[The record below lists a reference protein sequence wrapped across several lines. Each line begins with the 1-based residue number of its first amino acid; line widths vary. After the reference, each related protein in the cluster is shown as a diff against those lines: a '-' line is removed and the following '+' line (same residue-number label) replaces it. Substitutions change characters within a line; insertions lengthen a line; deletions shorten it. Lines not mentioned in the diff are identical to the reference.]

1 MIPPQVRACGGIL
14 LKLVREKIMAD
25 KINYGIFP
33 NPLPD
38 EEGKT
43 TYQVRHIPDETMSE
57 KEFLAHLKYYN
68 TYNAVAMQSSLLVL
82 KDEIIEQLR
91 HNRRFR
97 INGIGTFQMKVGLKT
112 KYDEEGNLIKPHFT
126 DPDKITANDVE
137 VQGVSFTPDP
147 SFVKALKH
155 KVSTRNKYGRGPA
168 GRNKPYT
175 REQIVE
181 FLNSYLKEHH
191 SITRKQLQ
199 YELNITEYRAQRWL
213 NELTAE
219 EFSKY
224 YCKKQGN
231 TYVYY
236 RYGWE

>member
-1 MIPPQVRACGGIL
+1 MA
-14 LKLVREKIMAD
+14 EKIS
-25 KINYGIFP
+25 YGIYP
-33 NPLPD
+33 NPQPD
-38 EEGKT
+38 AEGNT
-43 TYQVRHIPDETMSE
+43 TYQVRHIPDGTMSE

-68 TYNAVAMQSSLLVL
+68 TYNTIMMQSSLSVL
-82 KDEIIEQLR
+82 KEEIIEQLR

-97 INGIGTFQMKVGLKT
+97 IDGIGTFQMKVGLKT
-112 KYDEEGNLIKPHFT
+112 KYDEEGNPVKPHYT

-147 SFVKALKH
+147 SFVQALKV
-155 KVSTRNKYGRGPA
+155 KTSTRNKNGRGPA

-175 REQIVE
+175 REQIIA
-181 FLNSYLKEHH
+181 FLDNYLKERH
-191 SITRKQLQ
+191 SITRKQMQ
-199 YELNITEYRAQRWL
+199 FALNITEYRAQKWL
-213 NELTAE
+213 DELTAE

-224 YCKKQGN
+224 YSKKQGT

>member
-1 MIPPQVRACGGIL
+1 MA
-14 LKLVREKIMAD
+14 EKIS
-25 KINYGIFP
+25 YGIYP
-33 NPLPD
+33 NPQPD
-38 EEGKT
+38 AEGST
-43 TYQVRHIPDETMSE
+43 TYQVRHMPDGTMSE

-68 TYNAVAMQSSLLVL
+68 TYNTIMMQSSLSVL
-82 KDEIIEQLR
+82 KEEIIEQLR

-97 INGIGTFQMKVGLKT
+97 IDGIGTFQMKVGLKT
-112 KYDEEGNLIKPHFT
+112 KYDEEGNPVKPHYT

-147 SFVKALKH
+147 SFVQALKV
-155 KVSTRNKYGRGPA
+155 KTSTRNKNGRGPA

-175 REQIVE
+175 REQIVA
-181 FLNSYLKEHH
+181 FLDSYLKEHH
-191 SITRKQLQ
+191 SITRKQMQ
-199 YELNITEYRAQRWL
+199 FALNITEYRAQKWL
-213 NELTAE
+213 DELTAE

-224 YCKKQGN
+224 YSKKQGT